1 MLLNEGGDFLAVEV
15 YLDLLASATTSMS
28 THGGSHGSEYAFVY
42 GILHMLNVHD
52 TCLTSTCVS
61 DDLCTTLAAQIRE
74 PSSKIPLSAANLRV
88 NPVGYLNSLP
98 KAEAVSHLTL
108 IVGTL
113 MLNLVVNAERLAL
126 FFHQVLAVFHALM
139 TLSLQRFL
147 QRNL

>member
-61 DDLCTTLAAQIRE
+61 DDLCTTL
-74 PSSKIPLSAANLRV
+74 
-88 NPVGYLNSLP
+88 GYLNSLP